1 MAKKGNQITSS
12 VVPTYEE
19 RRQKFIKLGWWVSIP
34 LSIVPS
40 HWLSDGEQRLDG
52 GYYAQDVIASNRFIH
67 DCGYEIKPLKDIV
80 SDIFILG
87 RFKRI
92 YASNSKNGWPYL
104 SPSDSFDFRP
114 ESEKFI
120 APDHAPQEA
129 KKHFAKEGWI
139 LISASGSVGRVLY
152 TTKRLEKF
160 FLSHDLIRVMPKS
173 EFPIGYVYAFLSTW
187 IGQALIVKDQYGSAI
202 KHLEPHHVAEIP
214 VPILSLESQLT
225 IHNQIKD
232 AYELREKA
240 NSLLDEAT
248 ELLFSKLDLRPY
260 PNSDVPYLPSLPENK
275 SNTHKIPH
283 PQAFTINS
291 NTLNNRFDASYH
303 APTVRLAID
312 MISKL
317 THPFAPLGSL
327 VKDIYLPNR
336 FKRIYV
342 QKEYGIPFLQGSH
355 LPQNILYDLKYVSSK
370 ANEKNIQQCVIH
382 TGDILVSRSGTIGVT
397 SLVSQFRDG
406 WVGTEDLLRII
417 PAEAMANR
425 GYIAL
430 FLMTK
435 YGQYQIKSKTYG
447 GVVDHITVEDLKEV
461 IIPNPPLEIQNE
473 IGKLVIEAFELK
485 DLATK
490 MEMETVYGLENLLTP
505 KPINSYPNVSR

>member
-1 MAKKGNQITSS
+1 MDNISNQATLPNTSA
-12 VVPTYEE
+12 YDE
-19 RRQKFIKLGWWVSIP
+19 RRQEFIKLGWWVSIP

-40 HWLSDGEQRLDG
+40 HWIYDGEQRLDG
-52 GYYAQDVIASNRFIH
+52 GYYAAEVTSAFRAVYES
-67 DCGYEIKPLKDIV
+67 GLEIKKI
-80 SDIFILG
+80 SDVTKTINYPT

-92 YASNSKNGWPYL
+92 YTKSKQNGVPFLTASEML
-104 SPSDSFDFRP
+104 QFRP
-114 ESEKFI
+114 ESNE
-120 APDHAPQEA
+120 
-129 KKHFAKEGWI
+129 
-139 LISASGSVGRVLY
+139 
-152 TTKRLEKF
+152 
-160 FLSHDLIRVMPKS
+160 
-173 EFPIGYVYAFLSTW
+173 FLSTNLVKSASCIVPKGVILVTRSGSLGRSVIVGERLHQFAITDDAFRVEPEGIEAGYLYAYLSSW
-187 IGQALIVKDQYGSAI
+187 IGQALIVKDKYGATI
-202 KHLEPHHVAEIP
+202 KHLEPNHIARLPI
-214 VPILSLESQLT
+214 PILPRGAQIT
-225 IHNQIKD
+225 IHNQIIH

-248 ELLFSKLDLRPY
+248 DLLYSSLGLQPY
-260 PNSDVPYLPSLPENK
+260 PLSEVPYLPPPPDKQPSTRYI
-275 SNTHKIPH
+275 SH
-283 PQAFTINS
+283 PQAFTVNS
-291 NTLNNRFDASYH
+291 ASLNNRFDASYH
-303 APTVRLAID
+303 VPTVRLAID

-355 LPQNILYDLKYVSSK
+355 LSQNILYDLKYVSSK

-382 TGDILVSRSGTIGVT
+382 TGDILVSRSGTIGVI
-397 SLVSQFRDG
+397 SLVSQLRDG

-417 PAEAMANR
+417 PDEAMANR

-430 FLMTK
+430 FLTTK

-485 DLATK
+485 DFATK
-490 MEMETVYGLENLLTP
+490 MEMETVNGLENLLAP
-505 KPINSYPNVSR
+505 KPIIS